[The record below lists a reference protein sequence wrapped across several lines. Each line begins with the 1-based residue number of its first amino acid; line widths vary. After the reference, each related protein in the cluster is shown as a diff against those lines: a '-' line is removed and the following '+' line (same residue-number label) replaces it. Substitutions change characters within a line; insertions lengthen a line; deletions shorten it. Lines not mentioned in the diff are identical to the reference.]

1 MTLSFDEYIQ
11 ECKARDP
18 EFAAG
23 YDSGYALY
31 EQIFK
36 AKMAGQVTTL
46 RVSLEPHSTGYRG
59 YLTDSPPID
68 AHGVTLAEARA
79 KLAQEVVE
87 MLDPEYVQVAGTSSA
102 VGTGVTETFVIL
114 TASVGDLFKQVAA
127 NEVPR
132 RSKREKRAWAKV
144 G

>member
-1 MTLSFDEYIQ
+1 MTFDEYLE

-23 YDSGYALY
+23 YDRGYALY

-46 RVSLEPHSTGYRG
+46 RVSIEPHQTGYRG
-59 YLTDSPPID
+59 YLADSPPLD
-68 AHGVTLAEARA
+68 AQGATVADGRA

-87 MLDPEYVQVAGTSSA
+87 MLDPEYVQVAGTSIEE
-102 VGTGVTETFVIL
+102 GTKVEEMFVIL
-114 TASVGDLFKQVAA
+114 TSSVGDLFKREAA
-127 NEVPR
+127 NEVLKP
-132 RSKREKRAWAKV
+132 SKRRAWARV